1 MFYFNS
7 FVKTAMQLNMSLP
20 TGTPRNRL
28 SPPKLQPLKIPGEAS
43 KMSTFT
49 AASKVKMSKPL
60 IKPYSVSDNA
70 LKPLKPVLPL
80 K

>member
-1 MFYFNS
+1 MFYFKS
-7 FVKTAMQLNMSLP
+7 FIKTAMQLNMSLP

-28 SPPKLQPLKIPGEAS
+28 SPPKLQPLKVPGEAS

-49 AASKVKMSKPL
+49 ASSKVKMPRPL
-60 IKPYSVSDNA
+60 LKPYSAMDNS
-70 LKPLKPVLPL
+70 LKPLTPILPL